1 MGLRIRA
8 DRIWGGMV
16 GARTGYHTGAR
27 SGLHTATRG
36 GACAEELSKVDIA
49 GEEQC
54 ARWTMMGEQA

>member
-1 MGLRIRA
+1 
-8 DRIWGGMV
+8 MV

-36 GACAEELSKVDIA
+36 GACTEELSKVDIA